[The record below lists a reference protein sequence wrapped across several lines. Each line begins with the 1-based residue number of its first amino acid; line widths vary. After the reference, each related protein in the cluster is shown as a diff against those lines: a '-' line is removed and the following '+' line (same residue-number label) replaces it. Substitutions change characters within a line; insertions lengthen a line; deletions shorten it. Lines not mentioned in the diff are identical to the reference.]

1 MPEPAAAG
9 SPYLWP
15 RERLEISV
23 QGHLGRLMLD
33 KGPFHGR
40 RCHALPRRWVLAAT
54 WAAGA
59 LMLAALSGPATA
71 RPIDIAAMSTPSAE
85 SRFLDRPA
93 NLMGEGAPTLAPLA
107 AVKFCMRYADQ
118 CSGDRAAR
126 ISLNDREVAL
136 LDKVNRAVNQAIRP
150 AGKEHGLDTWLL
162 DQAAG
167 HCNEYAVQ
175 KRHGLLATGFPP
187 SALLL
192 ASAVTSLGV
201 NHLVL
206 IVSTDRGDFVLDNLR
221 DDIRPWNRTGYRW
234 LARQSHRDPHLW
246 VEISATA
253 MHVVPLP
260 LPVIVVGENPV
271 PALAPAPTAER
282 TP

>member
-1 MPEPAAAG
+1 M
-9 SPYLWP
+9 
-15 RERLEISV
+15 

-40 RCHALPRRWVLAAT
+40 RCHPLPRRSVLAAT

-59 LMLAALSGPATA
+59 LILAALSGPAPA

-93 NLMGEGAPTLAPLA
+93 SLMGEGAPTLAPLA
-107 AVKFCMRYADQ
+107 AVKFCMRYGDQ
-118 CSGDRAAR
+118 CSGGRAAR
-126 ISLNDREVAL
+126 ISLNEREIAL
-136 LDKVNRAVNQAIRP
+136 LDKVNRAVNRAIRP
-150 AGKEHGLDTWLL
+150 AGEERGLDTWLL

-175 KRHGLLATGFPP
+175 KRHDLLAAGFPA

-206 IVSTDRGDFVLDNLR
+206 IVSTDRGDFVLDNLH
-221 DDIRPWNRTGYRW
+221 DDIRPWNRTGFRW
-234 LARQSHRDPHLW
+234 LARQSHRNPHFW
-246 VEISATA
+246 VEISASA
-253 MHVVPLP
+253 MHVAS
-260 LPVIVVGENPV
+260 LPVIVVGGNSVSALAPV
-271 PALAPAPTAER
+271 PAAGQAP
-282 TP
+282 